1 MLLLES
7 EALTKWCP
15 LSRVLLPVHQ
25 SGNRIST
32 FHKERASTP
41 GDKEHYAQQERD
53 CLCIASRCM
62 FWRETT
68 RPVALNRHAAQL
80 GLGVVAHQMPRDAH
94 GNVVTR
100 ETVGYCGAAPLQ
112 ARSDVI

>member
-15 LSRVLLPVHQ
+15 LARTLKGWGEGVAAA
-25 SGNRIST
+25 NRDFDGTVTDS
-32 FHKERASTP
+32 HK
-41 GDKEHYAQQERD
+41 
-53 CLCIASRCM
+53 CIASRCM

-68 RPVALNRHAAQL
+68 RPVSAVNHALGS
-80 GLGVVAHQMPRDAH
+80 GLGGPAPRQLPRDAH
-94 GNVVTR
+94 GHVITR